1 MFNHLNHLNHLILVQ
16 STIMFTD
23 PIADMLTRIRNAAQ
37 ARKNELV
44 LPYSKFK
51 ASLAQLLFKQGF
63 IGGFSEVKLD
73 HKMLQINL
81 KYSAEGESVIS
92 GIQRVSKPG
101 QRIYLPADKL
111 PRTNSGY
118 GVTVVSTSKGLM
130 TDKEA
135 RKSKMGGEV
144 VCQVW

>member
-1 MFNHLNHLNHLILVQ
+1 MY
-16 STIMFTD
+16 TD
-23 PIADMLTRIRNAAQ
+23 PIADMLTRIRNASLAQ
-37 ARKNELV
+37 KADLV

-51 ASLAQLLFKQGF
+51 ASLAALLTKQGF
-63 IGGFSEVKLD
+63 TGAVNELISGGNNKV
-73 HKMLQINL
+73 LQINL
-81 KYSAEGESVIS
+81 KYTATGEPVIG
-92 GIQRVSKPG
+92 GIKRVSKPG

-135 RKSKMGGEV
+135 RKLKLGGEV

>member
-1 MFNHLNHLNHLILVQ
+1 MY
-16 STIMFTD
+16 SD
-23 PIADMLTRIRNAAQ
+23 PIADMLTRIRNASA
-37 ARKNELV
+37 AKKSELV

-51 ASLAQLLFKQGF
+51 ANLANLLQKQGF
-63 IGGFSEVKLD
+63 VGGVSELMGE

-81 KYSAEGESVIS
+81 KYSGQEAVIS
-92 GIQRVSKPG
+92 GIKRVSKPG
-101 QRIYLPADKL
+101 QRIYLPFDKI

-118 GVTVVSTSKGLM
+118 GVTVISTSKGLM

-135 RKSKMGGEV
+135 RKQKVGGEV

>member
-1 MFNHLNHLNHLILVQ
+1 
-16 STIMFTD
+16 MFTD
-23 PIADMLTRIRNAAQ
+23 PIADMLTRIRNASAV
-37 ARKNELV
+37 KKSELV

-51 ASLAQLLFKQGF
+51 ANLAQLLLKQGF
-63 IGGFSEVKLD
+63 LQGVGELQSE
-73 HKMLQINL
+73 HKMLEIKL
-81 KYSAEGESVIS
+81 KYASGEPVIS
-92 GIQRVSKPG
+92 GIKRVSKPG

-135 RKSKMGGEV
+135 RKQKVGGEV